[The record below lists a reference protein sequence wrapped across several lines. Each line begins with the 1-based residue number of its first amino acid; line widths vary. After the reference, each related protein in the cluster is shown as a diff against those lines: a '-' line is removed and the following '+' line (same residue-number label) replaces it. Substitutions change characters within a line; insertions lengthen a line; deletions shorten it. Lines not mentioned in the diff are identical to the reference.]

1 MLFSIVVPVY
11 NVEKY
16 ISICID
22 SIVRQTYSNWEL
34 LLIDDGS
41 TDRSY
46 EICREYEEREE
57 RIHLYKK
64 KNTGQADTRNI
75 GIEYAVGDY
84 LLFVDSD
91 DYIATDTLQRL
102 YDECRRWKQVD
113 VIISEGEFQVYGNQV
128 EERINWKAEEYSGI
142 SGRDTLIRTMRTAPN
157 WSPCGKCYRLLYWR
171 DHGFSFAKNRFS
183 EDFEL
188 IDRVVLEAKRVSMI
202 KTFYYYRRFREDSTM
217 TKPNKKLRIDEL
229 WALKSWEQYFF
240 ERGIDKDPELL
251 LAFRNIFSNLYCH
264 EILANLYLF
273 SATEKKEV
281 LQEIKKYK
289 FYLNY
294 GKNKEN
300 KAIRI
305 AVRYLGFPLTCEL
318 LGIIKRL
325 RIKKNRNVKY

>member
-22 SIVRQTYSNWEL
+22 SIIQQTYSNWEL

-46 EICREYEEREE
+46 EICKEYEKKDE
-57 RIHLYKK
+57 RIYLYKK
-64 KNTGQADTRNI
+64 ENTGQADTRNI
-75 GIEYAVGDY
+75 GIGYATGDY

-91 DYIATDTLQRL
+91 DYIDTDTLQRL
-102 YDECRRWKQVD
+102 YDECCRWKQVD

-128 EERINWKAEEYSGI
+128 EERKNWNAEEYLGI
-142 SGRDTLIRTMRTAPN
+142 SGRDVLIKTMRIAPN
-157 WSPCGKCYRLLYWR
+157 WSPCGKCYRRLYWIEHR
-171 DHGFSFAKNRFS
+171 FSFVKNRFA

-188 IDRVVLEAKRVSMI
+188 IDRVVLEAKCVSMI
-202 KTFYYYRRFREDSTM
+202 KTFYYYRRFRKDSTM
-217 TKPNKKLRIDEL
+217 TKPNKKLRVDEL
-229 WALKSWEQYFF
+229 WALKSWEQYFVD
-240 ERGIDKDPELL
+240 RGIDKDPELL
-251 LAFRNIFSNLYCH
+251 LAFRNIFSDLYCH

-273 SATEKKEV
+273 SAPEKRRV

-294 GKNKEN
+294 GKNKEI

-305 AVRYLGFPLTCEL
+305 AVKYLGFPLTCEL
-318 LGIIKRL
+318 LGIVKQI
-325 RIKKNRNVKY
+325 RIKKNRNAKY